1 MKNAAS
7 KGILLFFVLAISLIF
22 IPSVESIGLSGV
34 KLSPII
40 HVPGKSLTN
49 HYFITDTSLLVAVSL
64 GGSFARYANITP
76 LIDNQFDLIINFP
89 EEPITPG
96 TYSLSLSATEVA
108 EAEVAGIGSLTS
120 VSKQFVVEVY
130 SWDKEITASLSAPSV
145 NENGTVHFAVTVQS
159 RTYSDIDSVRAKITI
174 FNLENVTLAEVYTN
188 RRPLPSLAEDVLTA
202 SFNTTGLRPAQYF
215 ARAFIEY
222 DGRKKIADATFRIGT
237 MDLILLNYTRT
248 LERGFTLF
256 QVLVSNN
263 WGNELRNVY
272 AKLIL
277 QDQFLMMQPLLQT
290 PSIALGPWQ
299 EGIVE
304 GFVKIDFPAG
314 EYNGTIQLFF
324 EGEQK
329 EEPAEFTVIE
339 SISPEKVK
347 ADIELSR
354 KNMIIQLLA
363 IGVLILI
370 VFILFLLKNTSRK
383 SKSPLP
389 LKKNEL

>member
-1 MKNAAS
+1 MKSATS
-7 KGILLFFVLAISLIF
+7 RRGLVFWGIAIF
-22 IPSVESIGLSGV
+22 ILFIPFVESIGLSGIR
-34 KLSPII
+34 LSPII
-40 HVPGKSLTN
+40 HIPGKSLTN
-49 HYFITDTSLLVAVSL
+49 HYFITDTSLPVDVAL
-64 GGSFARYANITP
+64 GGSFARYAQVTP
-76 LIDNQFDLIINFP
+76 VVDNQFELMINFP
-89 EEPITPG
+89 TEPIAPG

-108 EAEVAGIGSLTS
+108 ETEFAGIGSLTS

-188 RRPLPSLAEDVLTA
+188 RRALPALGQETLTA
-202 SFNTTGLRPAQYF
+202 SFNTTGLRPGQYF
-215 ARAFIEY
+215 AQALVEY
-222 DGRKKIADATFRIGT
+222 DGRQKVADASFRIGT
-237 MDLILLNYTRT
+237 MELILLNYTQT
-248 LERGFTLF
+248 LEQGFTLF
-256 QVLVSNN
+256 QARVFNN

-277 QDQFLMMQPLLQT
+277 QDQFQIMQPLLQT
-290 PSIALGPWQ
+290 PSIALQPWQ

-304 GFVKIDFPAG
+304 GIVKIDFPAG

-329 EEPAEFTVIE
+329 EESVEFIVIE

-383 SKSPLP
+383 SKLPLP